1 MPLNHQPE
9 ADAASLRPPGP
20 EPKGC
25 SNFRLHT
32 FMRRV
37 DQLYDTELAKVG
49 LRTTQYSLLS
59 HVVRLGPVR
68 PGELAQAMH
77 LQPSSVTRNLQSLIA
92 AGWVEMGA
100 GSDAR
105 SRSVSATAAGREK
118 RVQAQ
123 RRWKAAQ
130 LAFNEALGSDR
141 VVELH
146 ALLDRYM
153 IALDAMKATEHQE
166 SDHG

>member
-1 MPLNHQPE
+1 MAPIDRPE
-9 ADAASLRPPGP
+9 TDAAPPQP
-20 EPKGC
+20 PASEPKGC
-25 SNFRLHT
+25 SNFRLHALT
-32 FMRRV
+32 RRM
-37 DQLYDTELAKVG
+37 DQLYDAELAKVG

-59 HVVRLGPVR
+59 HVVRLGPLR
-68 PGELAQAMH
+68 PGELAQAMR

-92 AGWVEMGA
+92 AGWVELGA

-105 SRSVSATAAGREK
+105 SRSVSATAAGRAK

-130 LAFNEALGSDR
+130 LALNEAFGADR
-141 VVELH
+141 VVALH
-146 ALLDRYM
+146 ALLDQCM
-153 IALDAMKATEHQE
+153 IALDADGATRPQG